1 MNTNDGYKCQ
11 KCEDTIK
18 DCEVCKYTLEPDN
31 RIQAFVGKWND
42 THSGKYGTYKDEAEN
57 PVGA

>member
-1 MNTNDGYKCQ
+1 MTNGIRQCHCHEILNTNDGYKCQ

-42 THSGKYGTYKDEAEN
+42 THSG
-57 PVGA
+57 